1 VATAG
6 RELLAAA
13 CALALGA
20 CVAAGTGGGD
30 DVSATRDGGQPDADL
45 VVLVHGMG
53 RSWLSMLPLAHALER
68 EGFRTECWD
77 YASTRHDVPELCAQ
91 LAARVAALDAPP
103 GTRVHFVGHSLGN
116 LLIRGALGEQPPAG
130 TGRVVMLAPPNRGA
144 AAADAWAPWLG
155 WLWKPLP
162 QLGPGAGGVACTL
175 PVPRLEIGIVAGG
188 ADGKVDVEETHLDG
202 ETDHVVVDAGHSFLM
217 LRRDVQ
223 ELTARFL
230 REGRFATGP

>member
-1 VATAG
+1 MATAG

-30 DVSATRDGGQPDADL
+30 GVNPPREAGAPPADL

-53 RSWLSMLPLAHALER
+53 RSWLSMVPLARALER

-77 YASTRHDVPELCAQ
+77 YASTRHDVPALCAQ
-91 LAARVAALDAPP
+91 IAARVAALDLPT

-116 LLIRGALGEQPPAG
+116 LLIRGALGERPPAG

-144 AAADAWAPWLG
+144 AAAETWAPWLG

-162 QLGPGAGGVACTL
+162 QLGPGEGGVACAL
-175 PVPRLEIGIVAGG
+175 PVPRLEIGIIAGG
-188 ADGKVDVEETHLDG
+188 VDGKVDVEETHLDG

-230 REGRFATGP
+230 RDGRFGESR

>member
-1 VATAG
+1 MATAG

-20 CVAAGTGGGD
+20 CVAAGAGGD
-30 DVSATRDGGQPDADL
+30 AGVSAARDGAAPADL

-53 RSWLSMLPLAHALER
+53 RSALSMWPLARALER

-77 YASTRHDVPELCAQ
+77 YLSTRHDVPELCAQ
-91 LAARVAALDAPP
+91 LAAHVAALDAPP

-116 LLIRGALGEQPPAG
+116 LLIRGALGEQPPAA

-162 QLGPGAGGVACTL
+162 QLGVGGVACAL
-175 PVPRLEIGIVAGG
+175 PVPPLQIGVIAGG
-188 ADGKVDVEETHLDG
+188 TDGKVDVEETHLAG
-202 ETDHVVVDAGHSFLM
+202 ETQHVVVDAGHSFLM

-223 ELTARFL
+223 ELTVRFL
-230 REGRFATGP
+230 REGGFGGGP